1 MGDFVQIFV
10 ESGQVNNVD
19 ACDEKYGLTPLM
31 LASVEGHLDIVKY
44 LVEKGANVDA
54 FDDKN
59 YTAMMHANANNR
71 LEILKYLMEIRGG
84 VDNQQLLLNACKKGH
99 LAVVKYLLEKGAN
112 VDAHN
117 IEESTSSLILACNGG
132 HLEVVKYLVEEGADV
147 HARDSLHDSTLMV
160 ACKVGHLELTKYLV
174 EKGVDIH
181 ARNIRNMTAF
191 DFASMYGHADI
202 STYLRSQTKKRKRD
216 DVGVDERET
225 SRPRYTGRK
234 ESQHFTNSSSSTN
247 GGKEFDIEAI
257 YKTNLFPQEVPKPQL
272 TTTYK
277 ERPITV
283 ELTMSHENKGVGW
296 YQEDSEMDYQ
306 LTVNFKIK
314 ENKLDAE
321 LDIKESEKEI
331 VEEPFTP
338 PKYEK
343 PKRHCPICQKA
354 IRYKNKMAIKK
365 PRKFKAGEIEC
376 YPFFKAWYN
385 DLPSWEKDGK
395 KKHPISDNELNRTRF
410 NNNCVGQIE
419 KRKKAEE
426 EKARRQ
432 AEEEEERN

>member
-1 MGDFVQIFV
+1 MG
-10 ESGQVNNVD
+10 
-19 ACDEKYGLTPLM
+19 
-31 LASVEGHLDIVKY
+31 
-44 LVEKGANVDA
+44 
-54 FDDKN
+54 
-59 YTAMMHANANNR
+59 
-71 LEILKYLMEIRGG
+71 
-84 VDNQQLLLNACKKGH
+84 
-99 LAVVKYLLEKGAN
+99 
-112 VDAHN
+112 
-117 IEESTSSLILACNGG
+117 
-132 HLEVVKYLVEEGADV
+132 
-147 HARDSLHDSTLMV
+147 
-160 ACKVGHLELTKYLV
+160 
-174 EKGVDIH
+174 
-181 ARNIRNMTAF
+181 TAF

-395 KKHPISDNELNRTRF
+395 KNTQFLTMNLIEQDSTIIVLVKLRKERKQRRRKQEDKLRRKRKEIK
-410 NNNCVGQIE
+410 NNNV
-419 KRKKAEE
+419 R
-426 EKARRQ
+426 
-432 AEEEEERN
+432 

>member
-19 ACDEKYGLTPLM
+19 ACDEKYGLTPLMLASIEGYLNIVKYLVEKGANVDAFTKNKHTAMM

-99 LAVVKYLLEKGAN
+99 LEVVKYLVEKGAD
-112 VDAHN
+112 VDIRVHLN
-117 IEESTSSLILACNGG
+117 YTPLIYACLKGY
-132 HLEVVKYLVEEGADV
+132 LEVVKYLVEKGADV

-181 ARNIRNMTAF
+181 ARNIRNITAF

-296 YQEDSEMDYQ
+296 YQEDSEMDYK

-338 PKYEK
+338 PNMKSQNVIVLY
-343 PKRHCPICQKA
+343 
-354 IRYKNKMAIKK
+354 
-365 PRKFKAGEIEC
+365 
-376 YPFFKAWYN
+376 
-385 DLPSWEKDGK
+385 
-395 KKHPISDNELNRTRF
+395 
-410 NNNCVGQIE
+410 V
-419 KRKKAEE
+419 
-426 EKARRQ
+426 
-432 AEEEEERN
+432 

>member
-31 LASVEGHLDIVKY
+31 LASIEGYLNIVKY

-71 LEILKYLMEIRGG
+71 LEILKYLME
-84 VDNQQLLLNACKKGH
+84 
-99 LAVVKYLLEKGAN
+99 KGAN

-132 HLEVVKYLVEEGADV
+132 HLEVVKYLVEKGADV

-216 DVGVDERET
+216 DVGVDEGET

-283 ELTMSHENKGVGW
+283 ELTMSHENKGV
-296 YQEDSEMDYQ
+296 
-306 LTVNFKIK
+306 
-314 ENKLDAE
+314 
-321 LDIKESEKEI
+321 
-331 VEEPFTP
+331 
-338 PKYEK
+338 
-343 PKRHCPICQKA
+343 
-354 IRYKNKMAIKK
+354 
-365 PRKFKAGEIEC
+365 
-376 YPFFKAWYN
+376 
-385 DLPSWEKDGK
+385 
-395 KKHPISDNELNRTRF
+395 
-410 NNNCVGQIE
+410 
-419 KRKKAEE
+419 
-426 EKARRQ
+426 
-432 AEEEEERN
+432 

>member
-1 MGDFVQIFV
+1 MG
-10 ESGQVNNVD
+10 
-19 ACDEKYGLTPLM
+19 
-31 LASVEGHLDIVKY
+31 
-44 LVEKGANVDA
+44 
-54 FDDKN
+54 
-59 YTAMMHANANNR
+59 
-71 LEILKYLMEIRGG
+71 
-84 VDNQQLLLNACKKGH
+84 
-99 LAVVKYLLEKGAN
+99 EKGAN

-132 HLEVVKYLVEEGADV
+132 HLEVVKYLVEKGADV

-257 YKTNLFPQEVPKPQL
+257 YKTNLFPQGSNPKPQL

-277 ERPITV
+277 ERLITV
-283 ELTMSHENKGVGW
+283 ELTMSQENEGVGW
-296 YQEDSEMDYQ
+296 YQEDSEMDYK
-306 LTVNFKIK
+306 LTVYFKNE

-321 LDIKESEKEI
+321 LIITESEKEI
-331 VEEPFTP
+331 VMEAPPPP

-354 IRYKNKMAIKK
+354 NRYKNKMAIKK

-426 EKARRQ
+426 EEARRQ